1 MGVVRILLLVL
12 AALASLLPLFACQP
26 APTSCKYEKRGGH
39 HRYRHPVGVQK
50 IVVDAGGAGDFLSI
64 QHAVDSVPVN
74 NTMRVIMKI
83 NAGIYR

>member
-1 MGVVRILLLVL
+1 MGVARILLLVL
-12 AALASLLPLFACQP
+12 AVLASLLPPFACQP
-26 APTSCKYEKRGGH
+26 ATSCKYVKRGGH
-39 HRYRHPVGVQK
+39 HRYRHPVGVRK